1 MSNFNCHI
9 CGSPILEGDDGE
21 YITGCSHY
29 PLEKLPRKRDRI
41 TIVKPFKISGDNYK
55 KDKQKKL

>member
-29 PLEKLPRKRDRI
+29 PLEKLPRKRNRTTITTHFKLPRI
-41 TIVKPFKISGDNYK
+41 VIKETDK
-55 KDKQKKL
+55 KDR